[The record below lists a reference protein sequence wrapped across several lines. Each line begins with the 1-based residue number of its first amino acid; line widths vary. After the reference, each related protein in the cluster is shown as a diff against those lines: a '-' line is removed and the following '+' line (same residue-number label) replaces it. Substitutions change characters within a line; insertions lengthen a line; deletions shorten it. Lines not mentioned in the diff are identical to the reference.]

1 MHGHEHNLATR
12 RGMTLIEVVIVLALL
27 AGLAGMTL
35 TTVSHL
41 GDDTRAGR
49 TCDHAEAMKRA
60 VVGNGAEAG
69 RFLAEMG
76 RLPVLQEVGEG
87 RLLSELFECPHAAV
101 IGQTAT
107 ATVGDNYFGDGLTGL
122 PAEAALQC
130 GWYGPYLMT
139 SGGTLYDGFG
149 GDWSVELENDPAT
162 WKAPTDLVGADVGE
176 RILGV
181 ASWGRDGMTGE
192 ATWADRDE
200 LVDLAPPGARASL
213 TVILMMRDNT
223 EPGRESWKPV
233 ASTDSWSVYP
243 SWSAGTTYSEDQV
256 ARPAEGTQL
265 FRCLSAG
272 TSGVSEPTWN
282 TDHIGDSTTDGS
294 VEWMMVSNRSSY
306 ANRVRVALFVPYVPT
321 LPGPG
326 NGAAVVGLIARNGG
340 AGAAF
345 EVKPDKSAD
354 MAPVSATWSAQGSL
368 TYTNLAPGPR
378 KLCAC
383 AFVDGGGTVSNTWG
397 SPLLDVVLKP
407 GGNVLA
413 VYLSEELE

>member
-1 MHGHEHNLATR
+1 MHGHEQNLALR

-41 GDDTRAGR
+41 GDETRTGH

-60 VVGNGAEAG
+60 VVGNGADAG

-76 RLPVLQEVGEG
+76 RLPVLQEIAEG
-87 RLLSELFECPHAAV
+87 RVLSEFFECPHAAV
-101 IGQTAT
+101 VGQTAAT
-107 ATVGDNYFGDGLTGL
+107 TVGDNYFGDGLTKL

-130 GWYGPYLMT
+130 GWYGPYLIT
-139 SGGTLYDGFG
+139 SGDALYDGFG
-149 GDWSVELENDPAT
+149 NDWNVELEDDPGA
-162 WKAPTDLVGADVGE
+162 WKAPADLVIGDVGK
-176 RILGV
+176 RILGA
-181 ASWGRDGMTGE
+181 ASWGRDGTAGE
-192 ATWADRDE
+192 AAWADRDE
-200 LVDLAPPGARASL
+200 IVDLAPSAARASL
-213 TVILMMRDNT
+213 AVTLMMRDNT
-223 EPGRESWKPV
+223 QLGGESWKPIT
-233 ASTDSWSVYP
+233 ASDPWDIYP
-243 SWSAGTTYSEDQV
+243 SWAASTAYNEDQV
-256 ARPAEGTQL
+256 VRPAEGTQL
-265 FRCLSAG
+265 FRCVTAG
-272 TSGVSEPTWN
+272 TSGASEPTWN

-306 ANRVRVALFVPYVPT
+306 ANQVRVALFVPYVPT
-321 LPGPG
+321 QPGPG
-326 NGAAVVGLIARNGG
+326 NGASVVGLIARNGG

-354 MAPVSATWSAQGSL
+354 MAVVSATWSAQGSV

-383 AFVDGGGTVSNTWG
+383 AFVDDGGTGSNTWG
-397 SPLLDVVLKP
+397 SPLLDVALKP
-407 GGNVLA
+407 GGNVVT